1 MASDIMPETRTFLME
16 DEEGQETEY
25 ESLFTFRSDKTGEK
39 YLVFTENSFD
49 EDADEGLYVLR
60 LEAEEEDG
68 EIKGYHTAEIETDEE
83 WAAIEAELEELD
95 DEILDGGYDG
105 GSGGMYGWPR
115 VSPITKDYFDTR
127 DDDD

>member
-1 MASDIMPETRTFLME
+1 
-16 DEEGQETEY
+16 QETEY

-83 WAAIEAELEELD
+83 WAIIEAELAEMD
-95 DEILDGGYDG
+95 DILDGGYDG
-105 GSGGMYGWPR
+105 GGMVGWPR
-115 VSPITKDYFDTR
+115 VSSVSEEYFETR
-127 DDDD
+127 EDDDD